1 MRAAMTLVLVAGAM
15 AAGTASPARAAEVL
29 EKTSFKGENAFVAF
43 TGSAAITCPD
53 ASSGTLD
60 STVFLSGFEFV
71 SKSRQSGGSS
81 ANTVFAQL
89 IQFNSCTGNFL
100 TATGLVNGAFSGQ
113 GLRSA
118 TMTAAIPLSGFEG
131 PVGTL
136 LVDVQ
141 LTASG
146 KLVKTRSRSRTEFE
160 TPEGDLVVTFSRSMG
175 KTREAT
181 ASGTL
186 IFNGTTLVGTLQDA
200 FIDDSKNGE
209 MIVLH

>member
-1 MRAAMTLVLVAGAM
+1 MRASMTLVLTAGALVVG
-15 AAGTASPARAAEVL
+15 AASPARAAQVL
-29 EKTSFKGENAFVAF
+29 EKASFKGENAFVAF

-53 ASSGTLD
+53 GSSGTLD
-60 STVFLSGFEFV
+60 STVFLSGFESV
-71 SKSRQSGGSS
+71 SRSRQSPDSS

-100 TATGLVNGAFSGQ
+100 SAQGAVSGAFSAQ

-118 TMTAAIPLSGFEG
+118 VMTAAIPLSDFAG

-141 LTASG
+141 LTATG
-146 KLVKTRSRSRTEFE
+146 KLVKTRSRSRTEAE
-160 TPEGDLVVTFSRSMG
+160 TPEGDLVVTFSRLMG

-186 IFNGTTLVGTLQDA
+186 VFNGTVLVGTLQDA
-200 FIDDSKNGE
+200 FIDDSKSGE